1 MSLTINIKGG
11 INIRYNI
18 PKIAVA
24 SFIAMALIV
33 FSGCISEQPEG
44 KLTTLR
50 IGYQPST
57 HQLAHVTAME
67 KGWWERDLKP
77 FGVEKVIDK
86 QFPSGP
92 PEMQAM
98 LAGDLDVA
106 YVGSAPPISAIGKGL
121 DAKIIGCV
129 NTNGSDLMLRENIN
143 YTKPTNLKGLT
154 IATFPPGS
162 IQDTVLR
169 KWLKDNGINPDVD
182 VTLKAMGPGD
192 AITAISSG
200 AVDGVFL
207 PHPSPTIIENMG
219 AGRIVVSSG
228 EMWPSHSCCVLV
240 VSGKLIREH
249 PEIVEQ
255 IIKTHINATT
265 YNFAHMD
272 EAAQLAAKKLGM
284 NESLIRESLEE
295 WDGTWCT
302 DPNISID
309 STLAY
314 AKVQYDL
321 GYINK
326 PLGFQELFN
335 TSFYEKL
342 NK

>member
-1 MSLTINIKGG
+1 MKREI
-11 INIRYNI
+11 Y
-18 PKIAVA
+18 KIAI
-24 SFIAMALIV
+24 SSIIAIALIV
-33 FSGCISEQPEG
+33 FSGCISEPHEG

-67 KGWWERDLKP
+67 KGWWEQDLKP
-77 FGVEKVIDK
+77 FGIKKVIDK

-106 YVGSAPPISAIGKGL
+106 YVGSAPPISAIGQGL

-129 NTNGSDLMLRENIN
+129 NTNGSDLVLIENIN
-143 YTKPTNLKGLT
+143 YTKPSNLKGLT
-154 IATFPPGS
+154 LATFPPGS

-182 VTLKAMGPGD
+182 VTIKAMGPGD
-192 AITAISSG
+192 AIAAISSG

-207 PHPSPTIIENMG
+207 PHPAPTIIESRG

-255 IIKTHINATT
+255 ILKTHINATT
-265 YNFAHMD
+265 YNLAHKN
-272 EAAQLAAKKLGM
+272 EAAQLAAKKFGM

-309 STLAY
+309 STLVY

-321 GYINK
+321 GYIK
-326 PLGFQELFN
+326 KHLGLQELFN